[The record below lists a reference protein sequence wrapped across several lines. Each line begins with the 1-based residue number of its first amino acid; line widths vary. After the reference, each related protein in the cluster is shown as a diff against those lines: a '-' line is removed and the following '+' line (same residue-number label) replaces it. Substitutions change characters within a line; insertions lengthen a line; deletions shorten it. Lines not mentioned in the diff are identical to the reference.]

1 MNKRQ
6 KKKAF
11 KKKYGFNPTP
21 AGIYNAEE
29 EIRELVEKI
38 NDAIPILFEAVS
50 DTIKGVI
57 ETIPEVLNAAIKI
70 INDNKENKKMMEG
83 KNEA

>member
-38 NDAIPILFEAVS
+38 NDTIPILFDAVS
-50 DTIKGVI
+50 ETIKGVI
-57 ETIPEVLNAAIKI
+57 ETIPEVLDATVRI
-70 INDNKENKKMMEG
+70 IRELKSEVKDDTSD
-83 KNEA
+83 